1 MLTIQGTY
9 ELRIDLEDFDN
20 GTAFAHY
27 GSFGVGIFSVD
38 PEEDGYPVSIADY
51 SGTAGRVS
59 GTCVAPQ
66 DTEIP
71 RWDRVCRGLGA
82 GERLPV
88 GDRHSGGARAPRR
101 APGSP
106 TGGHVGPPRRGVGRA
121 LHGPFPL
128 RQETP
133 S

>member
-27 GSFGVGIFSVD
+27 GSFGVGLFSVD

-66 DTEIP
+66 GNKTLFWGCI
-71 RWDRVCRGLGA
+71 CRGLAA

-88 GDRHSGGARAPRR
+88 GYRHSG
-101 APGSP
+101 
-106 TGGHVGPPRRGVGRA
+106 
-121 LHGPFPL
+121 
-128 RQETP
+128 
-133 S
+133 